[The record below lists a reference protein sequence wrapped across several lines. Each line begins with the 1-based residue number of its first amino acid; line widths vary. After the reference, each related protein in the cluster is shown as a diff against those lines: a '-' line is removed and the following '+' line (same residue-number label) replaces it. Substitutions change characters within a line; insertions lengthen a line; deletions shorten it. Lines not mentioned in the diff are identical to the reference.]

1 MNFLSVRQ
9 WIIHF
14 LIAVGFSLNA
24 SAEAL
29 TPYQKCLLAEVE
41 RSDDISVRVIKLRC
55 QEKNIEASD
64 KLSAYEKRVY
74 YENTTGFKPFTILPH
89 KPNYLLPITYNFSA
103 PARYA
108 GQEDYALDKTEIS
121 FQLSLKFPLMNNV
134 LGTDLDVMA
143 AYTGRSFWQAYNDEL
158 SSPFRDTNHEPEIF
172 VHQSVNK
179 NIGPFFLRGIQYGLV
194 HQSNGRSFPLSRSWN
209 RAYTNF
215 LFSYRNFG
223 LSFKPWYRFEEDD
236 PSTSLMVTGD
246 DNPDI
251 DDYLGKFELLGAY
264 KYGKHSFSTMIRNNM
279 SGDNKGALQLNW
291 SFPMGRRIKGYVYYF
306 NGYGETLLDYNH
318 ASHRLGFGFLLT
330 DWL

>member
-1 MNFLSVRQ
+1 MNTQSIFQMTAGLFLLLS
-9 WIIHF
+9 
-14 LIAVGFSLNA
+14 ASLNV

-29 TPYQKCLLAEVE
+29 TSYQKCLLAEVE
-41 RSDDISVRVIKLRC
+41 RGEDITVKVIKLRC
-55 QEKNIEASD
+55 QEKNIEVSD

-89 KPNYLLPITYNFSA
+89 KPNYLLPVSYNFSE
-103 PARYA
+103 PASYN
-108 GQEDYALDKTEIS
+108 GESDNALDKTEIS
-121 FQLSLKFPLMNNV
+121 FQLSLKFPLANNV
-134 LGTDLDVMA
+134 LGTDLDIMA

-172 VHQSVNK
+172 AHQTVNK
-179 NIGPFFLRGIQYGLV
+179 NIGPFFLRSIQYGLV

-215 LFSYRNFG
+215 IFSYRDFG
-223 LSFKPWYRFEEDD
+223 LSFKPWYRFEEDE
-236 PSTSLMVTGD
+236 PSTALMVSGD

-264 KYGKHSFSTMIRNNM
+264 KYGKHSFSTMIRNNL
-279 SGDNKGALQLNW
+279 SSDNKGALQLNW